1 MQTMLDIEKS
11 FRALDRRVKLNLSVN
26 ELRILVG
33 CLRAIEYQM
42 KVDDEPYLDC
52 DGLALKATLS
62 ALYEKMLQGD

>member
-52 DGLALKATLS
+52 EGLALMATLS
-62 ALYEKMLQGD
+62 SLYEKILRGD